1 MQSGKPSQSRSLEQ
15 VIFDDGSQLGHK
27 TKKSNLCLSLRN
39 ISIGVGVKK
48 QKANLVFILEKG
60 FNSQR
65 NTETEVLAGE
75 LSLGVAHL
83 LAITTTRSKSSLEI

>member
-1 MQSGKPSQSRSLEQ
+1 MGL
-15 VIFDDGSQLGHK
+15 GSQNK
-27 TKKSNLCLSLRN
+27 
-39 ISIGVGVKK
+39 IVK
-48 QKANLVFILEKG
+48 LVFILEKG

-75 LSLGVAHL
+75 LSFGVAHL

>member
-1 MQSGKPSQSRSLEQ
+1 M
-15 VIFDDGSQLGHK
+15 F
-27 TKKSNLCLSLRN
+27 
-39 ISIGVGVKK
+39 
-48 QKANLVFILEKG
+48 EKG

-83 LAITTTRSKSSLEI
+83 LAITTTGGKSRLEI